1 MFHYTV
7 ATDQTIEQAI
17 EKLERH
23 LKGEK
28 FGVLWHLDMQE
39 KLKEKGV
46 EFEQRY
52 HILEV
57 CNPVEAKRV
66 LSENAIVGYFLP
78 CKITVY
84 EEKGKTKIGLPK
96 PTALI
101 GMVDSG
107 ALKSIAE
114 DVEKRLISCIDQAAL
129 S

>member
-7 ATDQTIEQAI
+7 ETRKTVEQVIES
-17 EKLERH
+17 LELN
-23 LKGEK
+23 LKEEK

-46 EFEQRY
+46 EFNRRY

-57 CNPVEAKRV
+57 CNPIEAKRV

-84 EEKGKTKIGLPK
+84 EDEGKTKIGFPK

-101 GMVDSG
+101 GMVDSEK
-107 ALKSIAE
+107 LQSIAE
-114 DVEKRLISCIDQAAL
+114 DVEKRLISCIDKTI
-129 S
+129 